1 MPAYEEFLLN
11 FEIFDIQRQY
21 FPLPEK
27 DLRLYRQIRA
37 VQPDIQMEGV
47 IVIAVVNAQAN
58 IFPAGSRGGEIAGAQ
73 GFQQQPGGAH
83 RRDLVVG
90 QQGKV
95 EGHIIKGQGAVLPV
109 YRALDPG
116 DAVGFRDGK
125 PDIALFVCLALEGK
139 DMSLV
144 PVVRGD
150 LDVKAA
156 ALAAQKP
163 GTELDALFQRPVCP
177 GAAGKKCD
185 RQQRCRQNFQCF
197 QSDPALF
204 Q

>member
-11 FEIFDIQRQY
+11 FEICDIQRQY
-21 FPLPEK
+21 FPLPEE
-27 DLRLYRQIRA
+27 DLRLYRQILA
-37 VQPDIQMEGV
+37 VQPDVQMEGV
-47 IVIAVVNAQAN
+47 IVIAVVDTQADQ
-58 IFPAGSRGGEIAGAQ
+58 FPAGSPGGQAAGAQ

-109 YRALDPG
+109 HRALDPR
-116 DAVGFRDGK
+116 DAVGLGDGK

-139 DMSLV
+139 DMNLV
-144 PVVRGD
+144 PVVRRD
-150 LDVKAA
+150 FCVEAA

>member
-1 MPAYEEFLLN
+1 
-11 FEIFDIQRQY
+11 
-21 FPLPEK
+21 
-27 DLRLYRQIRA
+27 
-37 VQPDIQMEGV
+37 MEGS
-47 IVIAVVNAQAN
+47 AV
-58 IFPAGSRGGEIAGAQ
+58 
-73 GFQQQPGGAH
+73 
-83 RRDLVVG
+83 
-90 QQGKV
+90 
-95 EGHIIKGQGAVLPV
+95 KGQSPV
-109 YRALDPG
+109 APIQGSLNSG
-116 DAVGFRDGK
+116 DALGLGDPKMNRSLL
-125 PDIALFVCLALEGK
+125 IRLALEAEAVE
-139 DMSLV
+139 LV
-144 PVVRGD
+144 AVVRGD

>member
-27 DLRLYRQIRA
+27 DLRLYRQILT
-37 VQPDIQMEGV
+37 VQPDVQMEGV

-109 YRALDPG
+109 HRALDPG
-116 DAVGFRDGK
+116 DAVGLGDGK
-125 PDIALFVCLALEGK
+125 SNIALFVRLALEGK

-144 PVVRGD
+144 PIVRRD
-150 LDVKAA
+150 LGIKAA
-156 ALAAQKP
+156 ALAAQKL

-177 GAAGKKCD
+177 GAAGKKGD
-185 RQQRCRQNFQCF
+185 RQQRRCQDFQCF

>member
-11 FEIFDIQRQY
+11 FEIFDLQRQNFS
-21 FPLPEK
+21 FPKE
-27 DLRLYRQIRA
+27 DLRLYRQILA
-37 VQPDIQMEGV
+37 VQPDVQMEGV
-47 IVIAVVNAQAN
+47 VIIAVVDAQAN
-58 IFPAGSRGGEIAGAQ
+58 VFPAGSGGGQAAGAQ

-109 YRALDPG
+109 HRALDPG
-116 DAVGFRDGK
+116 DAVGLGDGK
-125 PDIALFVCLALEGK
+125 SNIALFVRLALEGK

-144 PVVRGD
+144 PIVRRD
-150 LDVKAA
+150 LGIKAA
-156 ALAAQKP
+156 ALAAQKL

-185 RQQRCRQNFQCF
+185 RQQRRCQDFQCF